1 MISIRRILV
10 AGIPLVYLF
19 YLPIQSILLPDFA
32 SRTIEIAALTIYLLV
47 GVPTLLAFT
56 GIRIPIWLALINLFA
71 AVVLPALIILQRQEI
86 GNDKIGAWVVMGTGV
101 ILTAAAVRQHPRI
114 AVLGLASLITQIVLS
129 YGPISLIRDGLV
141 GAIVFVL
148 AGLGVSRGIRRA
160 NEESEKYLAQ
170 QTKSLAAIAALEA
183 AESARQERLQE
194 VLNQAIPMLKKI
206 TSATGALDSS
216 DRNQAKLLELTLR
229 DEMRGRALMIPAL
242 KGEVARLRSLGVE
255 VAVLDEGGMDDLD
268 LPTKEQLLQKAIAA
282 LVIVSIGRVTI
293 RSPKNESFRLTVVA
307 TIPGQAAPVV
317 NLRF

>member
-10 AGIPLVYLF
+10 AGIPLVYLL

-86 GNDKIGAWVVMGTGV
+86 GNDKIGAWVVMGSGV

-160 NEESEKYLAQ
+160 NEDTEKYLAQ

-194 VLNQAIPMLKKI
+194 MLKQAIPMLKKI

-242 KGEVARLRSLGVE
+242 KAEVARLRSLGVE

-282 LVIVSIGRVTI
+282 LVIVSTGRVTI

>member
-10 AGIPLVYLF
+10 AGLPLVYLF

-160 NEESEKYLAQ
+160 NEDTEKYLAQ

-194 VLNQAIPMLKKI
+194 VLKQAIPMLKKI

>member
-160 NEESEKYLAQ
+160 NEDTEKYLAQ

-194 VLNQAIPMLKKI
+194 VLKQAIPMLKKI

-282 LVIVSIGRVTI
+282 LVIVSTGRVTI

>member
-160 NEESEKYLAQ
+160 NEDTEKYLAQ

-194 VLNQAIPMLKKI
+194 VLKQAIPMLKKI

>member
-160 NEESEKYLAQ
+160 NEDTEKYLAQ

-194 VLNQAIPMLKKI
+194 VLKQAIPMLKKI
-206 TSATGALDSS
+206 TSATGALGGS

-242 KGEVARLRSLGVE
+242 KAEVARLRSLGVE

-282 LVIVSIGRVTI
+282 LVIVSTGRVTI

>member
-194 VLNQAIPMLKKI
+194 VLKQAIPMLKKI

-282 LVIVSIGRVTI
+282 LVIVSTGRVTI

>member
-194 VLNQAIPMLKKI
+194 VLKQAIPMLKKI

>member
-160 NEESEKYLAQ
+160 NEDTEKYLAQ

-194 VLNQAIPMLKKI
+194 VLKQAIPMLKKI

-242 KGEVARLRSLGVE
+242 KAEVARLRSLGVE

>member
-1 MISIRRILV
+1 
-10 AGIPLVYLF
+10 
-19 YLPIQSILLPDFA
+19 
-32 SRTIEIAALTIYLLV
+32 
-47 GVPTLLAFT
+47 
-56 GIRIPIWLALINLFA
+56 
-71 AVVLPALIILQRQEI
+71 
-86 GNDKIGAWVVMGTGV
+86 
-101 ILTAAAVRQHPRI
+101 
-114 AVLGLASLITQIVLS
+114 
-129 YGPISLIRDGLV
+129 
-141 GAIVFVL
+141 VFL
-148 AGLGVSRGIRRA
+148 
-160 NEESEKYLAQ
+160 E
-170 QTKSLAAIAALEA
+170 ALEA

-194 VLNQAIPMLKKI
+194 VLKQAIPMLKKI

-242 KGEVARLRSLGVE
+242 KAEVARLRSLGVE

>member
-255 VAVLDEGGMDDLD
+255 VAVL
-268 LPTKEQLLQKAIAA
+268 
-282 LVIVSIGRVTI
+282 
-293 RSPKNESFRLTVVA
+293 
-307 TIPGQAAPVV
+307 
-317 NLRF
+317 

>member
-160 NEESEKYLAQ
+160 NEDTEKYLAQ

-194 VLNQAIPMLKKI
+194 VLKQAIPMLKKI

-282 LVIVSIGRVTI
+282 LVIVSTGRV
-293 RSPKNESFRLTVVA
+293 
-307 TIPGQAAPVV
+307 
-317 NLRF
+317 

>member
-1 MISIRRILV
+1 
-10 AGIPLVYLF
+10 
-19 YLPIQSILLPDFA
+19 LLPDFA

-160 NEESEKYLAQ
+160 NEDTEKYLAQ

-194 VLNQAIPMLKKI
+194 VLKQAIPMLKKI